1 MGTLEKP
8 QIICHI
14 EHPLNFTIYDV
25 KWIPSSA
32 RFVVIGSL
40 PTNAG
45 IIQTYALSKGKVEK
59 VAEFMKGCPFK
70 CGTFGA
76 SSLRNR
82 HLATGDFKGR
92 LQIWYVFK

>member
-1 MGTLEKP
+1 MSLDKP
-8 QIICHI
+8 QIISHL
-14 EHPLNFTIYDV
+14 EKSLNFTIYDV
-25 KWIPSSA
+25 KWVPSSA
-32 RFVVIGSL
+32 RFVVMGCL

-45 IIQTYALSKGKVEK
+45 IIQTYALTSGELDKVSEFCKGN
-59 VAEFMKGCPFK
+59 PFK

-92 LQIWYVFK
+92 LQIW

>member
-1 MGTLEKP
+1 MISLEKP

-14 EHPLNFTIYDV
+14 ESSLNYSIYDV

-32 RFVVIGSL
+32 RFVAIGSVASG
-40 PTNAG
+40 AG
-45 IIQTYALSKGKVEK
+45 IVQTYAMNKGKLEKINEFSKGN
-59 VAEFMKGCPFK
+59 PFK

-76 SSLRNR
+76 SSLRTR

-92 LQIWYVFK
+92 LQVW

>member
-1 MGTLEKP
+1 MISLDKP

-14 EHPLNFTIYDV
+14 EKSLEFCIYDV

-32 RFVVIGSL
+32 KFVVLGSV
-40 PTNAG
+40 PSGAG
-45 IIQTYALSKGKVEK
+45 IIQTYTLNKGNLEKISEFSKGN
-59 VAEFMKGCPFK
+59 AFK

-76 SSLRNR
+76 SSLRTR

-92 LQIWYVFK
+92 LQIW